1 MKSFKLKDNSR
12 HLVRNIRSLMIS
24 RVDDTVGVA
33 ISCLKTCYIDDLMNG
48 FYIDRAISFLTEE
61 DLERRFELINT

>member
-33 ISCLKTCYIDDLMNG
+33 ISCLKICYINDLNDLHIDRDVLFLTGEDLMC
-48 FYIDRAISFLTEE
+48 
-61 DLERRFELINT
+61 RFESTNK